1 MEKGK
6 LLIAAKTS
14 ISEVLETMFFLP
26 IDRTDI
32 VQAIAFDGEVSDD
45 MELVE
50 VRFSGMFSGTFLL
63 VIPDDLALFLTA
75 SFLGSIE
82 EKVLSAH
89 IRETKKEMANMIAGN
104 TFTHFNDQV
113 EFDLGIPKIVRA
125 RDALDGSGRGE
136 EIIYQSQTLEKSLFI
151 RVLLED

>member
-1 MEKGK
+1 MEKQK
-6 LLIAAKTS
+6 LLRAAKAS

-26 IDRTDI
+26 IDHTDI
-32 VQAIAFDGEVSDD
+32 VEASVLNGVIKDD

-50 VRFSGMFSGTFLL
+50 VGFSGMFSGTFLL

-82 EKVLSAH
+82 EKVLPEH
-89 IRETKKEMANMIAGN
+89 VPETKKEMANMIAGN

-113 EFDLGIPKIVRA
+113 EFDLGIPEIICA
-125 RDALDGSGRGE
+125 QDALNRSGSGE
-136 EIIYQSQTLEKSLFI
+136 KIIYQSHTLEKSLFI
-151 RVLLED
+151 RVALEN